1 MTPDRCPCCGSPR
14 LHEGTLVAQHPV
26 RFRLSFWRTGGVRA
40 FACLDCGAIRNF
52 LDEKALARLRQA
64 NGLEELPMGRK
75 VGTMS
80 DF

>member
-1 MTPDRCPCCGSPR
+1 MTPDRCPSCGGDR

-40 FACLDCGAIRNF
+40 FACLDCGAIQSF
-52 LDEKALARLRQA
+52 LDDKAFARLRKAQ
-64 NGLEELPMGRK
+64 GLEDDPIGPKGGPMD
-75 VGTMS
+75 